1 MGVMTPDQYKE
12 IEKAVEEGTPLT
24 QEQIDML
31 IKTVSRLDGT
41 MFVFQNSLQLMAE
54 SMASAVPQL
63 AQKVMQRCGRTD
75 KKIKKAIAEMA
86 AETVVSIEESI
97 QRYMVTCMLQL
108 AEHLSVSIEDLIAT
122 GEPEDEEQPTS

>member
-1 MGVMTPDQYKE
+1 MSVMTPDQYKE

-97 QRYMVTCMLQL
+97 QSYMVTCMLQL

>member
-1 MGVMTPDQYKE
+1 MGIMTPDQYKE

-97 QRYMVTCMLQL
+97 QSYMVTCMLQL